1 MKFALPLAAAL
12 VVSGFASSAMAAKA
26 DAKAAEP
33 IATQVCA
40 ACHNADGNSTI
51 AANPSLAGMNAEYLY
66 KQLSEFKSG
75 VRQNAIM
82 AGMVAGLSE
91 QDMKNLAAYYSGQ
104 KAKPATAQDQALA
117 LAGQKIYRGGVQG
130 TGVPACASC
139 HGAQG
144 QGIPVQFP
152 RLAGQ
157 HGDYVYA
164 QLNAFR
170 VGERNNDAAR
180 MMRTIAE
187 KMTDADMKAVS
198 AYVQGMR

>member
-1 MKFALPLAAAL
+1 MKFAFPLAAAVFAAFPL
-12 VVSGFASSAMAAKA
+12 ASSAAPLGN
-26 DAKAAEP
+26 AKAAES
-33 IATQVCA
+33 IVTQVCI
-40 ACHNADGNSTI
+40 ACHGTDGNSTA
-51 AANPSLAGMNAEYLY
+51 AANPNLAGMNAEYLY

-75 VRQNAIM
+75 ARKNAVM
-82 AGMVAGLSE
+82 AGMVANLSD
-91 QDMKNLAAYYSGQ
+91 QDMKNLATHYSAQ
-104 KAKPATAQDQALA
+104 TPKPATAADQALA

-130 TGVPACASC
+130 SGVPACASC
-139 HGAQG
+139 HGAKG

-157 HGDYVYA
+157 HTDYVYA

-198 AYVQGMR
+198 AYIQGLR